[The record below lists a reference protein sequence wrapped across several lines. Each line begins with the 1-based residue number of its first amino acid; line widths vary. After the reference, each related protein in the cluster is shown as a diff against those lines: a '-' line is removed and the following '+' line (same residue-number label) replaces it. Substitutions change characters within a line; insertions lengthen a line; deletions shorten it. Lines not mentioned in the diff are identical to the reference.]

1 MKIKSIPITD
11 KVEQRSFALLRLIG
25 YFLLV
30 FSLVN
35 YLSLFIPPR
44 FTNPN
49 WEFQVQGQMV
59 DNIWSILLGLTFV
72 FLFNE
77 NSVVKTKQI
86 AILKFFSWVSLFI
99 GIIYILMIPLGIN
112 NTQKIYTNANNQ
124 FNIQKGQQQKQTV
137 EITQKLQQVTSV
149 EQLGGIAASLNISI
163 DPNLSQSPEQLKE
176 QISQQIEASAKNTIN
191 TASLAKREQ
200 SINLIKTSIRVN
212 LGSLLS
218 GICLI
223 GIWKLTKWVRLT
235 KLK

>member
-35 YLSLFIPPR
+35 YLSLLIPPR

-77 NSVVKTKQI
+77 HSIVKTKQI
-86 AILKFFSWVSLFI
+86 AILKLLSWVCLLI
-99 GIIYILMIPLGIN
+99 GIVYILMIPLGIN

-137 EITQKLQQVTSV
+137 EITQRLQQVTSV

-163 DPNLSQSPEQLKE
+163 DPNLSQSPEKLKE
-176 QISQQIEASAKNTIN
+176 QISQQIETSAQNTIK
-191 TASLAKREQ
+191 TASRAKREQ
-200 SINLIKTSIRVN
+200 SINLIKTSVRVN